1 MLAQTQRSE
10 VELMQ
15 YQLVGLQCPWHP
27 QEGEVLRLQI
37 RQTQHR
43 NLFLLVHVLDVAAV
57 VAEETTAPIN
67 NIQKL
72 DVVVVEADWFCRE

>member
-1 MLAQTQRSE
+1 MR
-10 VELMQ
+10 
-15 YQLVGLQCPWHP
+15 YQLAGLQCPWHP
-27 QEGEVLRLQI
+27 QEGGVLRLQI

-57 VAEETTAPIN
+57 VAVETMAPIN